1 MEIANFV
8 QHGSQKI
15 TPQEAERFRQRLPA
29 LKVKVEE
36 LNVPEFPKLRRR
48 LRLLADLFE
57 DVLDGVYTS
66 LPYTAFAEAL
76 FALSYLLK
84 DNDIIPDSVP
94 GIGMAD
100 DASIVSA
107 VFLRNEAALIQYSA
121 TKNLPWSDFSSD
133 EE

>member
-1 MEIANFV
+1 MEISNFV
-8 QHGSQKI
+8 QRGSQKI
-15 TPQEAERFRQRLPA
+15 TQQEAESFRQQLPA

-36 LNVPEFPKLRRR
+36 LQVPEYPKLRRR
-48 LRLLADLFE
+48 LRLLAEIYE
-57 DVLDGVYTS
+57 DVLDGVYLK
-66 LPYTAFAEAL
+66 LPYTTLAETV

-107 VFLRNEAALIQYSA
+107 VFLRNEAAIADYASS
-121 TKNLPWSDFSSD
+121 KNYPWSDYSSED
-133 EE
+133 E